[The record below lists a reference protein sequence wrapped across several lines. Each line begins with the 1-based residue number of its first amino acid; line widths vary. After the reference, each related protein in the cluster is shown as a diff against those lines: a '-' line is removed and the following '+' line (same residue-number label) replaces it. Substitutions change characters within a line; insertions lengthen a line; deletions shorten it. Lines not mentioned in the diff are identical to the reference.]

1 MISDDEDGFYM
12 EEVVQ
17 LDDNEIYGSK
27 KSEKKEL
34 KLLDHSRVNYKPFRK
49 NFYIECD
56 EIKRM
61 GED

>member
-1 MISDDEDGFYM
+1 MESIRREKEKEQEIRNNTKEMISDDEDGFYM

-34 KLLDHSRVNYKPFRK
+34 K
-49 NFYIECD
+49 
-56 EIKRM
+56 
-61 GED
+61 